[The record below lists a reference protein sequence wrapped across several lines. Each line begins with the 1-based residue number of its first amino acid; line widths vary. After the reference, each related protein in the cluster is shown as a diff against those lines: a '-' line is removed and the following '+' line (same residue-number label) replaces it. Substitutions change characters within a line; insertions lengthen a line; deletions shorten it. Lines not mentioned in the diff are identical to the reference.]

1 MTILDTVRTTITQQN
16 LIKIGDTVVVGV
28 SGGAD
33 SLTLLDC
40 LRALRGE
47 MKLNL
52 RVAHFNHMLRG
63 AEADADAA
71 FVEQLAREW
80 RIPATIESGDVMH
93 IAEERRMSIEE
104 AARVSRYAFLARVA
118 QSAAAHVIAVAHNS
132 DDQVE
137 TILMRILR
145 GAGLMGLRG
154 MPYWIELADSN
165 FEYRTPGYPLR
176 IVRPL
181 LDVSRA
187 EIEEYCQQH
196 FLAPRTDESNF
207 DTTIFRNRLRH
218 EALPYLEQFNPNL
231 RQVLLRTAQQTA
243 DDYAYIQAE
252 VREAYTQV
260 ASHHDDAILFDRDL
274 WGMLPP
280 PLQRGTLREAIFEMR
295 HTLRDVEWAHIENAR
310 HVAIDKDTG
319 AEATLPQNLML
330 VVGYNEFAI
339 RDTKAKQAQ
348 PPDIPFLH
356 VEQLDLPMVGKLD
369 LPNTA
374 WYVETTLINEVEVV
388 DNWTALLDFEKCQ
401 GEVYLRTRRP
411 GDRFQP
417 AGMKGKSKMLN
428 EFMINEKIPALIRD
442 RIPVL
447 VIGDRIGWICGW
459 RTDERVR
466 ATHETQAVWR
476 VRFVKKD

>member
-1 MTILDTVRTTITQQN
+1 MSLLDTVRATIAQNN
-16 LIKIGDTVVVGV
+16 LIKPGDTVVVGV

-33 SLTLLDC
+33 SLTMLDC
-40 LRALRGE
+40 LRQLRGE
-47 MKLNL
+47 LKLNL

-63 AEADADAA
+63 AEADADAQ
-71 FVEQLAREW
+71 FVEQVAREW
-80 RIPATIESGDVMH
+80 RLPVTVEAGDVAH

-104 AARVSRYAFLARVA
+104 AARVTRYAFLARVA
-118 QSAAAHVIAVAHNS
+118 QSASAHVIAVAHNS

-154 MPYWIELADSN
+154 MPYWIDLADSN

-187 EIEEYCQQH
+187 DIEAYCQQH
-196 FLAPRTDESNF
+196 YLSPRTDETNF

-243 DDYAYIQAE
+243 DDYAYIQAQ
-252 VREAYTQV
+252 VREAYLQV
-260 ASHHDDAILFDRDL
+260 AANSEGAILFDRDL
-274 WGMLPP
+274 WNMLPA

-295 HTLRDVEWAHIENAR
+295 KTLRDVEWTHIENAR
-310 HVAIDKDTG
+310 RVALDKDTG
-319 AEATLPQNLML
+319 AEATLPQNLVL
-330 VVGYNEFAI
+330 IVGYNEFAI
-339 RDTKAKQAQ
+339 RDTNAKQAQ
-348 PPDIPFLH
+348 LPDIPTLH
-356 VEQLDLPMVGKLD
+356 VERLDLPMAGRLD

-374 WYVETTLINEVEVV
+374 WYVETDLITAVEVV

-401 GEVYLRTRRP
+401 GTVYLRTRRP

-428 EFMINEKIPALIRD
+428 EFMINEKIPAAIRD
-442 RIPVL
+442 RIPIL
-447 VIGDRIGWICGW
+447 VVDERIGWVCGW
-459 RTDERVR
+459 RTDDRVR
-466 ATHETQAVWR
+466 ATYETQAVWR